1 MKYKGKRYRYTES
14 KSKETKIKRA
24 IFITSLSIIATGIVC
39 AVLFNAFFKFQ
50 SSKERVKSYSKSMTS
65 GVELVTSFAPT
76 RPTHFVL
83 SSETAEPSTKTT
95 TQKSTQA
102 TIQKPTQSQTTEPP
116 EPTEEPKQGWLI
128 DIDNPDYD
136 YNPPTIFLTD
146 DDRELIAKTVMR
158 EFGDGGYAACCLQ
171 AQAFRDA
178 MVYSHASAADT
189 YHYFQYDAYP
199 LIEEPNQDSYDA
211 VDYIF
216 DGNLAV
222 PHRVLCMYA
231 PAYCSSAWHE
241 SQPFVLEYGGVRFF
255 DVND

>member
-1 MKYKGKRYRYTES
+1 MWNKGKRYRAN
-14 KSKETKIKRA
+14 ETKSRKNRIKQLF
-24 IFITSLSIIATGIVC
+24 FITILIVTVFGIVSILTISSIRNSQLSNTDAGISIRPVESHSVAT
-39 AVLFNAFFKFQ
+39 AVGTTIDTSAP
-50 SSKERVKSYSKSMTS
+50 SKDI
-65 GVELVTSFAPT
+65 
-76 RPTHFVL
+76 
-83 SSETAEPSTKTT
+83 SENSTQISATTLAT
-95 TQKSTQA
+95 TQVL
-102 TIQKPTQSQTTEPP
+102 TTEP
-116 EPTEEPKQGWLI
+116 TEKQAEKSWLV

-158 EFGDGGYAACCLQ
+158 EFGDGGYTACCLQ

-216 DGNLAV
+216 DGNLAA

-255 DVND
+255 DMEY

>member
-1 MKYKGKRYRYTES
+1 MWNKGKRYRVN
-14 KSKETKIKRA
+14 ETKSRKNRIKQLF
-24 IFITSLSIIATGIVC
+24 FITILIVTVFGIVSILIISSILDSQPSNAGAGILIRPMDSHSVTT
-39 AVLFNAFFKFQ
+39 AVGTTIDTSAP
-50 SSKERVKSYSKSMTS
+50 SKDI
-65 GVELVTSFAPT
+65 
-76 RPTHFVL
+76 
-83 SSETAEPSTKTT
+83 SEN
-95 TQKSTQA
+95 STQLPAA
-102 TIQKPTQSQTTEPP
+102 TTSTTLAATQVLTT
-116 EPTEEPKQGWLI
+116 EPTEEQTEKSWLI

-136 YNPPTIFLTD
+136 YNPPTIVLTD

-158 EFGDGGYAACCLQ
+158 EFGEGGYAACCLQ

-178 MVYSHASAADT
+178 MVYSHASAVDT

-255 DVND
+255 DMEY

>member
-1 MKYKGKRYRYTES
+1 MWNNGKRYRVN
-14 KSKETKIKRA
+14 ETKSRKNRIKRLFFIA
-24 IFITSLSIIATGIVC
+24 ILIVTVFVIVSILIISSILDSQPSNTDAGISIRPMESHSVATAAGTTIDTSAP
-39 AVLFNAFFKFQ
+39 
-50 SSKERVKSYSKSMTS
+50 SKDI
-65 GVELVTSFAPT
+65 
-76 RPTHFVL
+76 
-83 SSETAEPSTKTT
+83 SEN
-95 TQKSTQA
+95 STQLSA
-102 TIQKPTQSQTTEPP
+102 TTSTTLAATQVLTT
-116 EPTEEPKQGWLI
+116 EPTEEQAEKSWLI

-158 EFGDGGYAACCLQ
+158 EFGDGGYTACCLQ

-199 LIEEPNQDSYDA
+199 LIAEPNQNSYDA

-216 DGNLAV
+216 DGNMAV

-255 DVND
+255 DMEY